1 MRLFRKNKLYRTHY
15 QKWRF
20 NLHPVYSRGVRVQ
33 TLLAVYNGTHSLT
46 TVKSGVGRGVDLSL
60 TQWQLSV
67 LEDLLTLKTIT
78 YLTVQQ
84 QKKCAASKV

>member
-1 MRLFRKNKLYRTHY
+1 MEPTLKLLNTD
-15 QKWRF
+15 
-20 NLHPVYSRGVRVQ
+20 
-33 TLLAVYNGTHSLT
+33 
-46 TVKSGVGRGVDLSL
+46 KSGVGRGVDLSL